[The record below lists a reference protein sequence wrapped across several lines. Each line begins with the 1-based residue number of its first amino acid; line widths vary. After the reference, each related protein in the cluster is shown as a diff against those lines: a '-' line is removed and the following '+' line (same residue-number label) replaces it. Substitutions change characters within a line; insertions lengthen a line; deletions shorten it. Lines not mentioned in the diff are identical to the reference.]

1 MVIVLHAQ
9 STKILTTQK
18 KDALLPEAKDLG
30 QGAGAPLQYSQ
41 CWIQFQEYET
51 TFSCPPSTI
60 VPRSL
65 NRRADSF
72 SSPVLILFRTTCRR
86 MSQSGGT

>member
-30 QGAGAPLQYSQ
+30 QGAGAPLQYLQ

-51 TFSCPPSTI
+51 ELFPVHPQLLCPE
-60 VPRSL
+60 
-65 NRRADSF
+65 A
-72 SSPVLILFRTTCRR
+72 
-86 MSQSGGT
+86 